1 MIVDCHTHI
10 FPADIAPKVMQM
22 NRQNLGL
29 EPYGAGTTSDLLIY
43 MDTAGI
49 DYAIAFGV
57 APEGRLVRATNDW
70 LISEANKRLLLFGT
84 ITPDFEQ
91 WEAEI
96 DRIKAAGVAGIK
108 FNPLFQNIRP
118 QDRNL
123 YPIYEKLT
131 QEEMFVFYHAGKGS
145 GEEKGA
151 EIRSTPAGLRRLH
164 DDHPDL
170 KLICAHFGGSGML
183 DDVMEFLAG
192 TDVYMDTSQTPT
204 CRDLDAAE
212 IGKLISK
219 HGTERIL
226 YGTDYPWAR
235 QGSAYGWEYDW
246 LEMLD
251 LTAKDRELILG
262 ANAQRLFGLGPID
275 RS

>member
-10 FPADIAPKVMQM
+10 FPADIAPKVMEM

-29 EPYGAGTTSDLLIY
+29 EPYGAGTTSDLLTY
-43 MDTAGI
+43 MDAAGI

-57 APEGRLVRATNDW
+57 APEGRLVCATNDW

-84 ITPDFEQ
+84 VTPDFEQ

-96 DRIKAAGVAGIK
+96 DRIKAAGIAGIK
-108 FNPLFQNIRP
+108 FNPLFQDIRP
-118 QDRNL
+118 EDRSL
-123 YPIYEKLT
+123 YPIYEKLA

-145 GEEKGA
+145 GHDKGSDV
-151 EIRSTPAGLRRLH
+151 RSTPAGLRRLH

-183 DDVMEFLAG
+183 DEVLEFLAG
-192 TDVYMDTSQTPT
+192 RDVYLDTSQTPT
-204 CRDLDAAE
+204 CRDLDAAK
-212 IGKLISK
+212 IGELIGK
-219 HGTERIL
+219 HGTDHIL

-235 QGSAYGWEYDW
+235 QGAAHGWEYDW
-246 LEMLD
+246 LQLLD
-251 LTAKDRELILG
+251 LSEKDRKLILG
-262 ANAQRLFGLGPID
+262 GNAQRLFGLTPLD
-275 RS
+275 